1 MDEPPRIY
9 SNLSV
14 ETQFGLNKINEINN
28 YFVGETR
35 EREIVNKRI
44 KKDIRMISDKSNT
57 EKKTD

>member
-1 MDEPPRIY
+1 MDEPPPIY

-35 EREIVNKRI
+35 EREIVSKRI

>member
-35 EREIVNKRI
+35 EREIVSKRI
-44 KKDIRMISDKSNT
+44 KKGIRMISDKSNT

>member
-35 EREIVNKRI
+35 KRN
-44 KKDIRMISDKSNT
+44 S
-57 EKKTD
+57 E